1 MSQTHGT
8 LMQGAMA
15 DEVVSDRSICVTVYP
30 ANSYHTY
37 HTDAGAMA
45 DEGVWDMATSCTD

>member
-1 MSQTHGT
+1 
-8 LMQGAMA
+8 MQGAMA